1 MLFLPIFASLKLL
14 LWGSVYSLQWE
25 QGMTCMYER
34 KGRIL

>member
-1 MLFLPIFASLKLL
+1 MLFLSIYASLKLL

-25 QGMTCMYER
+25 QGMIYMYER